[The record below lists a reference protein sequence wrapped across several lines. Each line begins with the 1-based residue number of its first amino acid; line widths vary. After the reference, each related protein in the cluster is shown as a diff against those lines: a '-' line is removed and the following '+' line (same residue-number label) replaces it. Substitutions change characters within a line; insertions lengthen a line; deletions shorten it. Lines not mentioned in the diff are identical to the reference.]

1 MLDLIRKTFN
11 EWNNDHAAQ
20 LAAALAYYT
29 IFSILPLLII
39 ALAIAGYFFKADSA
53 SNQLIAQL
61 GNIIGP
67 KTADFIKSLLETS
80 RPSSSSLTASVISI
94 FILLVGASGIFLQV
108 QDALNTIWDVPQ
120 RRIRKVWVIFKTR
133 LLSFLIIQHKS
144 FFWGLNLRR
153 FIPINTVRLSEPLIT
168 PSQ

>member
-1 MLDLIRKTFN
+1 MFDLIRKTFN

-20 LAAALAYYT
+20 FAAALAYYT
-29 IFSILPLLII
+29 IFSIPPLLII
-39 ALAIAGYFFKADSA
+39 ALSIAGYFFKADTA

-94 FILLVGASGIFLQV
+94 VILLVGASRIFLQV
-108 QDALNTIWDVPQ
+108 QDPLNIIWDVPQ
-120 RRIRKVWVIFKTR
+120 KRTRKVWVILKTR

-144 FFWGLNLRR
+144 FFWGLNLRK
-153 FIPINTVRLSEPLIT
+153 FIPINTGRLSEPLIT